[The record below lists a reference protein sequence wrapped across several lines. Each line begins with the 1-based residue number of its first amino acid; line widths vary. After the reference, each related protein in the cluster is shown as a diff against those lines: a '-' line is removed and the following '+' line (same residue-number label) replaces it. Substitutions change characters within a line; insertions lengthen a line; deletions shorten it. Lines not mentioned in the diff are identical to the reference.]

1 MCPDRSPRADRRC
14 ERAGAAARDDLAHD
28 EPEHALMIGARA
40 FLQGCRLVDVELRAV
55 RNVACAGWD
64 LGDDP
69 ERIARRRGRASRK
82 IECADGLG
90 ARECREIA
98 LARAARAQD
107 PPIRRLAEPAD
118 RGLELRLL
126 LGLRFDERAS
136 IVVEADRARKVRALD
151 ERHETV
157 IGFLR
162 IVEGHAEHA
171 VAEIAHRVRSPLAL
185 AERAIVDESVVG
197 GDA

>member
-1 MCPDRSPRADRRC
+1 
-14 ERAGAAARDDLAHD
+14 
-28 EPEHALMIGARA
+28 
-40 FLQGCRLVDVELRAV
+40 
-55 RNVACAGWD
+55 
-64 LGDDP
+64 
-69 ERIARRRGRASRK
+69 
-82 IECADGLG
+82 
-90 ARECREIA
+90 
-98 LARAARAQD
+98 
-107 PPIRRLAEPAD
+107 
-118 RGLELRLL
+118 LELRLL

-157 IGFLR
+157 IGFVR